1 MEKEIAYIMADYVQ
15 IDRQTVLNLYR
26 VANNTARQLEILLR
40 QFDLTDDTKERR
52 ETVHLFIP
60 LK

>member
-1 MEKEIAYIMADYVQ
+1 MADTVQ

-40 QFDLTDDTKERR
+40 QFDLTDDSKERI
-52 ETVHLFIP
+52 ETVRLFIP
-60 LK
+60 IK